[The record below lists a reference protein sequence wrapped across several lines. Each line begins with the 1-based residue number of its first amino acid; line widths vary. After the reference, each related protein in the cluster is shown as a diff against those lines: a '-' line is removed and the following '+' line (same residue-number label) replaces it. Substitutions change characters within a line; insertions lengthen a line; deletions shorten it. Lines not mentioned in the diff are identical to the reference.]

1 MADILTNCDGRLL
14 WRCLDGKPVVRTGA
28 FPFLCPKCG
37 ASGLA
42 SRLRTVCGLPVAKDG
57 SDGAWMEWTEGSA
70 TINSPTVFAPS
81 RLHEHDVRG
90 EMDTSAEWP
99 VLRMDGYDRA

>member
-42 SRLRTVCGLPVAKDG
+42 SRLRTVCGLPVATDG
-57 SDGAWMEWTEGSA
+57 SDGAWMEWTEG
-70 TINSPTVFAPS
+70 
-81 RLHEHDVRG
+81 G
-90 EMDTSAEWP
+90 
-99 VLRMDGYDRA
+99 DGR